1 MLRRVLFWSKI
12 FAEENTV
19 IKHTIYSIFV
29 ATLTTALLLFLSAG
43 TIYHWQGWVFM
54 LLFFIPMVLIAF
66 YLFRRSP
73 ELLKR
78 RLDVKEKKPKQGI
91 IAKMFYVSV
100 CLVFLI
106 AGLDKRYS
114 WSSVSTSLVI
124 VSDILFLAGYY
135 FLFLVFKENK
145 YLAHTVVVEKDQQV
159 VTTGPYSIVR
169 HPMYLAELIMFVFA
183 PIGLGSYWAISANIL
198 LIVVLVARI
207 LTEEQVLLQ
216 ELKGYDDYTHKTK
229 YRLIPA
235 IW

>member
-1 MLRRVLFWSKI
+1 
-12 FAEENTV
+12 V
-19 IKHTIYSIFV
+19 IKRAISSIFV
-29 ATLTTALLLFLSAG
+29 AALTTALILFLPAG
-43 TIYHWQGWVFM
+43 TIYYWQGWVFI
-54 LLFFIPMVLIAF
+54 LLFLVPMALITL

-91 IAKMFYVSV
+91 IAKMFYISVS
-100 CLVFLI
+100 LVFLI
-106 AGLDKRYS
+106 SGLDKRYS

-183 PIGLGSYWAISANIL
+183 PIGLGSYWAIAANIL
-198 LIVVLVARI
+198 LIMVLVARI

-216 ELKGYDDYTHKTK
+216 ELKGYNDYTHKTK
-229 YRLIPA
+229 YRLIPG

>member
-1 MLRRVLFWSKI
+1 M
-12 FAEENTV
+12 
-19 IKHTIYSIFV
+19 IKRAVFSFSV
-29 ATLTTALLLFLSAG
+29 AAATTALLLFLPAG
-43 TIYHWQGWVFM
+43 TIRYWQAWVFM
-54 LLFFIPMVLIAF
+54 ALFFIPMAYIAL
-66 YLFRRSP
+66 YLFRRNP

-91 IAKMFYVSV
+91 IAKMFYMSV

-106 AGLDKRYS
+106 SGLDKRYS
-114 WSSVSTSLVI
+114 WSSVSTFLVI

-145 YLAHTVVVEKDQQV
+145 YLAHTVVVEKGQQV

-169 HPMYLAELIMFVFA
+169 HPMYFAELIMFVFA
-183 PIGLGSYWAISANIL
+183 PIGLGSYWAISADIL

-216 ELKGYDDYTHKTK
+216 ELKGYDDYIHKTK
-229 YRLIPA
+229 YRLIPG

>member
-1 MLRRVLFWSKI
+1 M
-12 FAEENTV
+12 
-19 IKHTIYSIFV
+19 IKHTISSILV
-29 ATLTTALLLFLSAG
+29 ATITTALLLFLPAG
-43 TIYHWQGWVFM
+43 TICYWQGWVFVP
-54 LLFFIPMVLIAF
+54 LFSIPMIFIAF
-66 YLFRRSP
+66 YLFRCSP

-106 AGLDKRYS
+106 SGLDRRYS

-124 VSDILFLAGYY
+124 FSDILFLAGYY

-183 PIGLGSYWAISANIL
+183 PIGLGSYWAISTNML
-198 LIVVLVARI
+198 LIMVLAARI
-207 LTEEQVLLQ
+207 LTEERVLLQ
-216 ELKGYDDYTHKTK
+216 ELKGYDDYIHKTR
-229 YRLIPA
+229 YRLIPG
-235 IW
+235 IWS